1 VKHSERRMNLVERL
15 LMIVGLLLI
24 TICTA
29 AYVDRKLVSRLEITK
44 FHRGKSAL
52 LETLSKDQP
61 SASSFKIDFSF
72 WSKNRISAYEQS
84 LTTYVNLPMAI
95 LRIEKVK
102 LEAPVLEGTDE
113 LTLNRGLGHI
123 AGTGLPGEEGNI
135 GIAGHRDGFFRVL
148 KDVGRGDTIE
158 LLRLERKDIY
168 IVDQIELVS
177 PEDISVLRPRSAP
190 SLTLVTCYPFY
201 FIGSAP
207 QRFIVHASRVS
218 PNMDSSEI
226 QREQYGIIKPRMN

>member
-1 VKHSERRMNLVERL
+1 MNLVERL

-44 FHRGKSAL
+44 FHGGKSAL

-61 SASSFKIDFSF
+61 SASFKIDFSF

-95 LRIEKVK
+95 LRIERVK